1 MKEYEQIKKLVEES
15 LEENII
21 KNAEYEKPS
30 KNINLIAHQKNKN
43 IIKYKK

>member
-30 KNINLIAHQKNKN
+30 KNINLIAHKKNT
-43 IIKYKK
+43 IKFKK